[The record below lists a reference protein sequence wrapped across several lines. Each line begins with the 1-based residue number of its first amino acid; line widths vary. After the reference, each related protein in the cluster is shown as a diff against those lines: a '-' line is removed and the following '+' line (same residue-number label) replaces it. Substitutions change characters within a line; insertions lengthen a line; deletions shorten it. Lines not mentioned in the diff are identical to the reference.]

1 MPTSRRRTRRR
12 LLAWRRQPDGRRR
25 KSEVE
30 RTGQARRAWPFFF
43 GGISP
48 PVKGRGMEV
57 ERHGSQPIGAMLAA
71 TALCAAAAAHAQTY
85 PAKVVRIVTPFV
97 AGGPGDLL
105 PRALAPGLAGQLG
118 QQVIVENR
126 PGGSTIIGMQFV
138 AKSPP
143 DGYTLVFATQTS
155 LAVNVVAIKNL
166 PYDPLR
172 DFAPIALCFTS
183 PLFLVV
189 HPTVPAK
196 SVKELIALARSRPGK
211 LNYASG
217 GNNSLAHLASEL
229 FKTLAG
235 VDMVHVPYKSAG
247 PAMVDVVAGHADLMF
262 GSAGLAEAK
271 SGRVRVLATTGARRS
286 ATAPDLPTVEEAGLP
301 GFEATVWFGV
311 LAPAGTPGS
320 IVTRLSQEIERVL
333 RQPAMQ
339 ARFESMDITPST
351 PEGFA
356 EHIRREIPKWRKVF
370 LAAKLVPE

>member
-1 MPTSRRRTRRR
+1 MAPT
-12 LLAWRRQPDGRRR
+12 
-25 KSEVE
+25 
-30 RTGQARRAWPFFF
+30 RA
-43 GGISP
+43 IL
-48 PVKGRGMEV
+48 V
-57 ERHGSQPIGAMLAA
+57 AA
-71 TALCAAAAAHAQTY
+71 AVFCAAPSSQAQTY
-85 PAKVVRIVTPFV
+85 PAKVVRIVTPF
-97 AGGPGDLL
+97 APGGPGDLM
-105 PRALAPGLAGQLG
+105 PRALAAGLTEQLG
-118 QQVIVENR
+118 QPVIVENR
-126 PGGSTIIGMQFV
+126 PGGSTFIGMQLV
-138 AKSPP
+138 AKAPP
-143 DGYTLVFATQTS
+143 DGYTLLFTSQTS
-155 LAVNVVAIKNL
+155 LAINVSAFKSL

-172 DFAPIALCFTS
+172 DFAPVALCFTS

-189 HPTVPAK
+189 HPSVPAK
-196 SVKELIALARSRPGK
+196 SVKELIALAKARPGK
-211 LNYASG
+211 LNFASG
-217 GNNSLAHLASEL
+217 GTNSTNHLAGEL

-262 GSAGLAEAK
+262 GAAGLAEAK
-271 SGRVRVLATTGARRS
+271 AGRVRVLATTGARRS
-286 ATAPDLPTVEEAGLP
+286 VAAPDLPTVEEAGLP